1 MPAIKFRSNCSI
13 FNENGII
20 CFLILISDEAVFRKD
35 LIKQF
40 ENENPDIKIIGLS
53 LKRKEIEKI
62 VVKQIKETLFKEAKT
77 FNKSKYKLDSS
88 IKFSQDFMPLLD
100 NFQAIL
106 KNEDY
111 DVFSKEVHSL
121 DQEILKGH
129 SICAALKIGRVLEFV
144 VLTLAHSWDI
154 KINKPVIKI
163 IDDLDGNF
171 SGLKNV
177 LIDYTYAEEKDKKV
191 KKSKLVQRINEI
203 SNKLFELIGD
213 LEEKTT
219 QDDNNL
225 IPINLNAA
233 LKEVGKKYSKIVA
246 VREELNILNKEN
258 YIKSLMELRNIAAH
272 ANVNGM
278 NKDLEYKDIKEM
290 KKNLLIVLLHLSNI
304 NNAIVNHHGT
314 KIKL

>member
-1 MPAIKFRSNCSI
+1 M
-13 FNENGII
+13 
-20 CFLILISDEAVFRKD
+20 
-35 LIKQF
+35 IKQF
-40 ENENPDIKIIGLS
+40 ENQNPDIKIIGLS

-77 FNKSKYKLDSS
+77 FNKSKYKLDAN
-88 IKFSQDFMPLLD
+88 INFSQDFMPLLD

-154 KINKPVIKI
+154 NINKPVIKI

-177 LIDYTYAEEKDKKV
+177 LIDYTYAEEIDKKV

-213 LEEKTT
+213 LEEIKST

-314 KIKL
+314 KIML

>member
-1 MPAIKFRSNCSI
+1 
-13 FNENGII
+13 
-20 CFLILISDEAVFRKD
+20 
-35 LIKQF
+35 
-40 ENENPDIKIIGLS
+40 
-53 LKRKEIEKI
+53 
-62 VVKQIKETLFKEAKT
+62 
-77 FNKSKYKLDSS
+77 
-88 IKFSQDFMPLLD
+88 MPLLD

-203 SNKLFELIGD
+203 SYKLFELIGD
-213 LEEKTT
+213 LEEIKST

-233 LKEVGKKYSKIVA
+233 PKKW
-246 VREELNILNKEN
+246 E
-258 YIKSLMELRNIAAH
+258 
-272 ANVNGM
+272 
-278 NKDLEYKDIKEM
+278 
-290 KKNLLIVLLHLSNI
+290 KN
-304 NNAIVNHHGT
+304 T
-314 KIKL
+314 QK